1 MSPVRKSKETTPNE
15 RLRALV
21 DRCGLTQLEVLALL
35 NEGQVRP
42 ISASAFKSWLSAP
55 ESVRYRPLSEALFVH
70 AAAALE
76 RHAKHVGQA
85 DAAG

>member
-1 MSPVRKSKETTPNE
+1 MSPVRKPKETTPNE

-21 DRCGLTQLEVLALL
+21 DRCELTQLEVLALL
-35 NEGQVRP
+35 NEGQIRP

-55 ESVRYRPLSEALFVH
+55 ESVRYRPLSEALFEH

-76 RHAKHVGQA
+76 KQSKRVGQA
-85 DAAG
+85 DVPG